1 MCLDSGRFSQA
12 FKVLLREK
20 KAFAYGQDQQS
31 LTTVICEPCLAI
43 GDMTGRYTLGNKTLK
58 HLPIFGRWV
67 TCPSLAFSAAPLH
80 LAQNSEKLSDT
91 QRSCFL
97 SLGISLYELSLFLL
111 LVSKMLP
118 GEVPQTM
125 QHYLLY

>member
-43 GDMTGRYTLGNKTLK
+43 GDITGRYTLGNKTLK
-58 HLPIFGRWV
+58 HLV
-67 TCPSLAFSAAPLH
+67 TCPSLAFSAAPLY